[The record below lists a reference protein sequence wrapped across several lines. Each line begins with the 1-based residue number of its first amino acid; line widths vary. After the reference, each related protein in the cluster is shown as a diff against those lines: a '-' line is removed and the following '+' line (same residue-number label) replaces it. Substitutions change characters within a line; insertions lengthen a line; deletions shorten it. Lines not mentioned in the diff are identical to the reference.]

1 MKRNIF
7 IFLTFLIVFS
17 FLQAD
22 TITNHIY
29 NAVRKMK
36 TGLSCIDGCWEDR
49 SFTSPMQIL
58 NCVTKCP
65 REIECRNSNDLEDK
79 IMCNTEKSVDA
90 IFKCHKANIKNQKA
104 ARKCSSDVVT
114 KYLTKN
120 VDEFEKSFSNIS
132 DEIDSIMGY
141 SSFANNASYSSEVRA
156 ASRVIE
162 EDNYRSTIPNTWKN
176 KTVTEIRN
184 YEASQENK
192 VAGMN
197 KAYNDIVSSEQE
209 TRRRQAER
217 RRSQPQPAYN
227 SDGGGNQS
235 SGPSECENAR
245 TTLSFCQGSGVD
257 CSMQQAWVDNTC
269 GGSSSANTN
278 NAPSSPSQ
286 PSSPPVDRCHCILS
300 RNGIVQDL
308 GMTARSACYSSGGVT
323 ATCN

>member
-1 MKRNIF
+1 MKKSIF
-7 IFLTFLIVFS
+7 AILTFLIVLN

-227 SDGGGNQS
+227 SDGGGQS
-235 SGPSECENAR
+235 SGQNSEICEGAKMGLQNCL
-245 TTLSFCQGSGVD
+245 TTGGGID
-257 CSMQQAWVDNTC
+257 CGWAQNIVNGAC
-269 GGSSSANTN
+269 GGSGSSA
-278 NAPSSPSQ
+278 P
-286 PSSPPVDRCHCILS
+286 
-300 RNGIVQDL
+300 
-308 GMTARSACYSSGGVT
+308 RSNSGGGDCVAKT
-323 ATCN
+323 KHVLLQQMTSLDGSSNEPEAEAEARRMCGQ